1 MPLWYLKIAK
11 VWLYSYCRRVD
22 FLGKWRV
29 PEFWW
34 SIWKSKKG
42 SHWTLQVCLSQVC
55 CCLFQV
61 KVNSRS
67 LLVSQHGQRTGRR
80 STPVSHFESDEACD
94 KGFWGMEQ
102 LGSRES
108 CSSQVRLPSHPL
120 GFGTVKTGCYGGW
133 YREWLAPR
141 ESVFY
146 YWY

>member
-1 MPLWYLKIAK
+1 M
-11 VWLYSYCRRVD
+11 
-22 FLGKWRV
+22 
-29 PEFWW
+29 
-34 SIWKSKKG
+34 
-42 SHWTLQVCLSQVC
+42 
-55 CCLFQV
+55 
-61 KVNSRS
+61 
-67 LLVSQHGQRTGRR
+67 
-80 STPVSHFESDEACD
+80 SHFESDEACD